1 MASANCANHLAA
13 FSALRLKLMPARE
26 GATRMPRTTRL
37 KPHSNLLGDMA
48 VGPSSTLMSLHV
60 AQKVRFFKRYGGTT
74 TWRSTPCRAALWT
87 ACKEG
92 RAGCRALAGTT
103 HTCTSLRRS
112 SHQRSGTRAYAR
124 LVLLFAAA
132 GHPHGAMRSL
142 SLSPRR
148 ASNNER
154 QSGQYRLGG
163 RPHPQPI

>member
-1 MASANCANHLAA
+1 
-13 FSALRLKLMPARE
+13 MPARE

-60 AQKVRFFKRYGGTT
+60 AQKVRLFKRYGGTT

-103 HTCTSLRRS
+103 HTCTSLRRR
-112 SHQRSGTRAYAR
+112 SHQRSGTPAYGCMHGPLRTQSVRSAR
-124 LVLLFAAA
+124 LLLCCLFKCRCELICGCA
-132 GHPHGAMRSL
+132 GRETGRVKSIEPDSLNASARNSPHTIRGIMR
-142 SLSPRR
+142 R
-148 ASNNER
+148 N
-154 QSGQYRLGG
+154 
-163 RPHPQPI
+163 